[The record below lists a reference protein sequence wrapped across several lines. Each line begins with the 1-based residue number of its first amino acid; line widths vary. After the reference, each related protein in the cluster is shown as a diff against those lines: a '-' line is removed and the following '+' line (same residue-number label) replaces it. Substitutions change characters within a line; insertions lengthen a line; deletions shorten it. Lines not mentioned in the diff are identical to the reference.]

1 MNRNIFSVLL
11 LLVLGISAY
20 AAPPSEEEG
29 KLIFKNRCAGCHN
42 VNKKVLGP
50 ALSKVY
56 DRHSM
61 EWITNFIQSSQTVIK
76 SGDKEAVALFE
87 EYNNTPMPD
96 HKDITAEQVESI
108 VSYIKSQETPTA
120 AVDEKP
126 KSTGARGPLYRP
138 LQLTDYGY
146 ITGFISVVL
155 LLVLVLLLAVSVKGV
170 ERGLKDK

>member
-1 MNRNIFSVLL
+1 MNRNIFFLLL
-11 LLVLGISAY
+11 LLVLGVSAY

-61 EWITNFIQSSQTVIK
+61 DWITSFIQSSQAVIK

-96 HKDITAEQVESI
+96 HKDITAAQVESI
-108 VSYIKSQETPTA
+108 VAYIKSQEGGDVSLTKTVSVGVRA
-120 AVDEKP
+120 
-126 KSTGARGPLYRP
+126 PLYRP

-146 ITGFISVVL
+146 ITGFVSVVL
-155 LLVLVLLLAVSVKGV
+155 LLILVLLLAVSVKGV
-170 ERGLKDK
+170 ERELKKK